1 VTRLSSVERA
11 IKVLEILAERNEIGV
26 TELAALVKV
35 DKSNASRLLQTLQRF
50 DYVRR
55 IPATGRYG
63 LGPAVV
69 HLAQGFL
76 RGFELREMMRP
87 YLRRL
92 YEATHE
98 TVTLVVEQGLR
109 AIFVD
114 KLESPHSLRT
124 HVEIGQTIPM
134 HAGSTSKALMAH
146 LPRARQ
152 LEILESAGMPR
163 LTENTIVDRNELFV
177 HLEEV
182 RRRGYAIS
190 VEETGYGAGGV
201 AAAVLNSK
209 REPVAAIGVGWPI
222 ARVSEARLHEIGR
235 LVRDVAAE
243 ATAELSRFEVA

>member
-1 VTRLSSVERA
+1 MLTTVERA
-11 IKVLEILAERNEIGV
+11 VRVLELLAERKDLSV
-26 TELAALVKV
+26 SELATLVRI

-55 IPATGRYG
+55 IPTTGRYG

-76 RGFELREMMRP
+76 RRFELREMMRP

-98 TVTLVVEQGLR
+98 TVTLVVEQGER

-146 LPRARQ
+146 LPRERQ
-152 LEILESAGMPR
+152 LEILEAAGMPR
-163 LTENTIVDRNELFV
+163 LTANTIVDREQLFAQ
-177 HLEEV
+177 LDQV
-182 RRRGYAIS
+182 RRRGYATS

-201 AAAVLNSK
+201 AAAVLNSAG
-209 REPVAAIGVGWPI
+209 EPVAAIGVGWPI
-222 ARVSEARLHEIGR
+222 ARVSEARLHEIGKF
-235 LVRDVAAE
+235 VRDVAAE
-243 ATAELSRFEVA
+243 ASVELGRIEVS